1 MSRLDVATRNRH
13 WGCVKLVEEC
23 GELLALI
30 GKRMMFRS
38 SEIHPD
44 QLRPNETPKAFRRRF
59 EEEIGDV
66 CAALAFLGLTPPLNN
81 SEQEE
86 YSYRRLRHETTF
98 IDRTAKLAQEAGLAC
113 ASFEGLRRRTN
124 RSSALWVQAELFYLE
139 LDHVID
145 CNAYGSP
152 RFDVILRRRDAK
164 LEKFREFSA

>member
-44 QLRPNETPKAFRRRF
+44 QLRPNETPKAFRQRF

-113 ASFEGLRRRTN
+113 ASFEGLTHNAELRFVRR
-124 RSSALWVQAELFYLE
+124 QAELFYLE